1 MAYRFNFTGRKRVL
15 EAEAQIHVI
24 KDVTPL
30 TVRLEQTFSS
40 SDRHFYDNNDIV
52 MLEAI
57 RRTKLRRFP
66 LGTVGALQ
74 KNTIAEFPDF
84 PDGKE
89 VYYRLR
95 IVDPVTHKLK
105 GLAKTLKDADKE
117 QKPSDLEPLLPVA
130 LSQPNDGLGNRFW
143 MVRCDGESPELII
156 SSKKFD
162 SYEPVKSS
170 EFRALVLPEVLRE
183 VLIYAFIHSASS
195 SGRFPPEWAEKWET
209 FVAVNLGV
217 GGGPEPPPNGLDDN
231 YIQKTLQWIDDAV
244 RKFADNSRLSEIIIK
259 NLTTTEE
266 SNE

>member
-24 KDVTPL
+24 KDITPL
-30 TVRLEQTFSS
+30 KVRLEQTFSS
-40 SDRHFYDNNDIV
+40 SSRHFYSDNDIV

-57 RRTKLRRFP
+57 RRTKLRRCF
-66 LGTVGALQ
+66 LGKVGELQ
-74 KNTIAEFPDF
+74 KDTIAEFPDF
-84 PDGKE
+84 SDGKE

-95 IVDPVTHKLK
+95 IVDPITHKLK

-117 QKPSDLEPLLPVA
+117 QTPADLEPLLPVA
-130 LSQPNDGLGNRFW
+130 LSQSDDGLGNRFW
-143 MVRCDGESPELII
+143 MVNCDSESPVLII

-162 SYEPVKSS
+162 SYEPVKSP

-195 SGRFPPEWAEKWET
+195 GSFPEWAEKWKI
-209 FVAVNLGV
+209 FVSVNLGV
-217 GGGPEPPPNGLDDN
+217 VDGRPDTPPDELDEN
-231 YIQKTLQWIDDAV
+231 YIQKTLRWIDNAV
-244 RKFADNSRLSEIIIK
+244 RQFADNSQLSTIFIK

-266 SNE
+266 NHE